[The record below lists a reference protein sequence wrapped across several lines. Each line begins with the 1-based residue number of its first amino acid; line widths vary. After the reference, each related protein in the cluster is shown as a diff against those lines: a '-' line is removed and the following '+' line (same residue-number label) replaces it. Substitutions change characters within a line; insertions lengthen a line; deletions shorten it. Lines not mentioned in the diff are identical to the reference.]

1 MQTKINILK
10 AVRIQKYHS
19 TDHAIVY
26 LIHQIYE
33 SFENDN
39 YTLEVF
45 INLSKTFVKN

>member
-1 MQTKINILK
+1 MQTKINIFK